1 MLRGQN
7 YENAFTFNILY
18 LILLIHNTLSLE
30 YNLIYVI
37 LSPEYRCLIREKF
50 ITYIF
55 EHFFHLWISW
65 MDLTFCQIADFRMD
79 AVIARVGLGAD

>member
-18 LILLIHNTLSLE
+18 LILLIHNTLSLG

-37 LSPEYRCLIREKF
+37 LSPEYRCRAFCGTSNANCLDDHMKLSRKLYDLGCPLRERNF
-50 ITYIF
+50 
-55 EHFFHLWISW
+55 
-65 MDLTFCQIADFRMD
+65 
-79 AVIARVGLGAD
+79 

>member
-1 MLRGQN
+1 MLRGQY

-50 ITYIF
+50 ITFYC

-79 AVIARVGLGAD
+79 AVIA